1 MHSSM
6 LKRAAVLACATVL
19 ALPAFAAEDY
29 PRTPITLVVGYGA
42 GGGTDV
48 CNRALALDV
57 GRQLGQPLVVD
68 NKPGAGSSLSVGFI
82 TRQRPDGYSIASL
95 STGGVLNQVLSPNV
109 KYDVTKDLTPIAMV
123 AQYQVGL
130 LVRADSAY
138 KTMADLINAAQSA
151 RKPLT
156 YSTAGIGTP
165 QHLTTE
171 RLAQKTGTQWVHAP
185 YKSGPEAITALMRGD
200 VDFMAQTAEWVPYV
214 RDGRLRLLSVF
225 TGERIKGF
233 DAPTLRELGYDLVAP
248 SILGIAGPAR
258 MDAAIVK
265 KLQDAF
271 HKAIQTAE
279 FQSCAD
285 QFGLKP
291 DFKDSAAFGA
301 FLKDTL
307 AGWTPLLRQFASKE

>member
-1 MHSSM
+1 MHLSM

-151 RKPLT
+151 KKPLT

-185 YKSGPEAITALMRGD
+185 YKSGPEAITALMRETSTSWPRPRSGCR
-200 VDFMAQTAEWVPYV
+200 MCATGACACCRSSPASASRASMRRPSRSWGTTSSPPASWASRGPQEWT
-214 RDGRLRLLSVF
+214 R
-225 TGERIKGF
+225 
-233 DAPTLRELGYDLVAP
+233 P
-248 SILGIAGPAR
+248 S
-258 MDAAIVK
+258 
-265 KLQDAF
+265 
-271 HKAIQTAE
+271 
-279 FQSCAD
+279 
-285 QFGLKP
+285 
-291 DFKDSAAFGA
+291 
-301 FLKDTL
+301 
-307 AGWTPLLRQFASKE
+307 

>member
-1 MHSSM
+1 MHLPI
-6 LKRAAVLACATVL
+6 LKCAATLACATAL
-19 ALPAFAAEDY
+19 AVPAFAAEDY
-29 PRTPITLVVGYGA
+29 PKAPITLVVGYGA

-57 GRQLGQPLVVD
+57 GRQLGQPVVVD

-82 TRQRPDGYSIASL
+82 IRQRPDGYSIASL
-95 STGGVLNQVLSPNV
+95 STGAVLNQVLSPTV

-130 LVRADSAY
+130 LVRADSPY
-138 KTMADLINAAQSA
+138 KTMADLIHAAQSA
-151 RKPLT
+151 KKPLS

-171 RLAQKTGTQWVHAP
+171 RLAQKINAQWVHAP
-185 YKSGPEAITALMRGD
+185 YKSGPEAITALMRAD

-233 DAPTLRELGYDLVAP
+233 DAPTLKELGYDLVAP

-258 MDAAIVK
+258 MDAASVK

-271 HKAIQTAE
+271 RKATQTAE
-279 FQSCAD
+279 FESCAD

-291 DFKDSAAFGA
+291 DFKDAAAFGA

-307 AGWTPLLRQFASKE
+307 TGWTPLLKEYASKE